1 MLDLITLAAA
11 AGEHADPSIGG
22 VHILNA
28 TFFVSVAMLI
38 LIGIVLYKKV
48 PATIGASLDRKIA
61 SIKAEL
67 DEAQALRADAE
78 KLRAEYEAKLAA
90 AAQEAADMN
99 ARAETEAEAI
109 RAKAHADAENLI
121 VRRQK
126 MATDKIAAAER
137 TAIAEIRAK
146 VARAA
151 TDAAASLIAENHNAD
166 ADKSLVDHT
175 VAQLGT
181 RLN

>member
-1 MLDLITLAAA
+1 MLELIILASE

-38 LIGIVLYKKV
+38 LIGIILYKKV
-48 PATIGASLDRKIA
+48 PTVIGASLDRRIA
-61 SIKAEL
+61 MIRAEL

-78 KLRAEYEAKLAA
+78 KLRGEYEAKLAA
-90 AAQEAADMN
+90 ATQEAADMN
-99 ARAETEAEAI
+99 ARAEAEAEAI
-109 RAKAHADAENLI
+109 RAKAQADAENLI

-126 MATDKIAAAER
+126 MATDKIASAER
-137 TAIAEIRAK
+137 AAIAEIRNK
-146 VARAA
+146 VALAA
-151 TDAAASLIAENHNAD
+151 TGAAATLIAENHNAD
-166 ADKSLVDHT
+166 ADKSLVDQT

>member
-1 MLDLITLAAA
+1 MLELIILASE

-38 LIGIVLYKKV
+38 LIGIILYKKV
-48 PATIGASLDRKIA
+48 PAVIGASLDRRIA
-61 SIKAEL
+61 MIRAEL

-78 KLRAEYEAKLAA
+78 KLRGEYEAKLAA
-90 AAQEAADMN
+90 ATQEAADMN
-99 ARAETEAEAI
+99 ARAEAEAEAI

-126 MATDKIAAAER
+126 MATDKIASAER
-137 TAIAEIRAK
+137 AAIAEIRSK

-151 TDAAASLIAENHNAD
+151 TGAAASLIAENHNAD
-166 ADKSLVDHT
+166 ADKSLVDQT
-175 VAQLGT
+175 VAQLGA